1 MWLPCGSKNTKLV
14 YENIKK
20 NTTHPPPK
28 KNTTLGPCSGARDR
42 PTISRTIS
50 RTSLPPQ
57 LPWTRKAPILQSLSY
72 AKKILSPDPI
82 LKLTRGFFPVKICV
96 WYMEWRIL
104 KALTLL
110 LDLEVLLS
118 PEFLCHKHFWGE
130 YIPVAIANTCMACL
144 DVFLFQMMS
153 MIYSRFFFPPLGWCL
168 WKDSLVMMMFSRYS
182 THMFQTQ
189 HVGTCWSTLL
199 HLTLQ

>member
-1 MWLPCGSKNTKLV
+1 MYNWTSMGRLL
-14 YENIKK
+14 
-20 NTTHPPPK
+20 PPK
-28 KNTTLGPCSGARDR
+28 KTLLSAPVRVRGIDPPFLEPFLELPFRHSSLGQGR
-42 PTISRTIS
+42 PRFSS
-50 RTSLPPQ
+50 
-57 LPWTRKAPILQSLSY
+57 PWAMP
-72 AKKILSPDPI
+72 KKILSPDPI

-153 MIYSRFFFPPLGWCL
+153 IIYSLFFFPPLGWCL